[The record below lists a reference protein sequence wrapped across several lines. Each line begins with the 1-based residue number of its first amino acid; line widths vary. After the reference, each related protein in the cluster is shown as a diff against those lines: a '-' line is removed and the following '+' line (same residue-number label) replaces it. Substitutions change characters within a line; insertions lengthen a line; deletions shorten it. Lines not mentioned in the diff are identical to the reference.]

1 MTVDYISRK
10 VQPNGFQV
18 EISINGTIYRE
29 TNHIDNED
37 EEYTYKTTP
46 STLYSQF
53 SKLFINLDR
62 ETICDFVDMV
72 YDCQEVDELENLQD
86 KLDDMDWENQYPD

>member
-1 MTVDYISRK
+1 MTIDYISRK
-10 VQPNGFQV
+10 VTPNGFQI
-18 EISINGTIYRE
+18 EISIDGTIYTE
-29 TNHIDNED
+29 TNHIKED

-46 STLYSQF
+46 STLYFQL

-72 YDCQEVDELENLQD
+72 YECREVDELDNLQEE
-86 KLDDMDWENQYPD
+86 LDDMDWKNRYSD